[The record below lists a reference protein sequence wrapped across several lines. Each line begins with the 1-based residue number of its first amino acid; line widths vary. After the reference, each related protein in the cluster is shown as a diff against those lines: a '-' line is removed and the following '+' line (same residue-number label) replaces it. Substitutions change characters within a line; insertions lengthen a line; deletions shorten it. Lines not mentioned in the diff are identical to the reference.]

1 MCVSMRMWACL
12 RTPVNR
18 FHAFNDD
25 NAILFIAFLDCFS
38 VKSNRKER
46 PMRTRSKKKEM
57 SMLILFFS
65 QSFSMVF
72 FPRKQST
79 NVKAKRS
86 TKIEWIQNEVPNRKW
101 HALVFLHLFIG
112 CGHFIRLFHMF
123 FISSVIYFY
132 HWIGH
137 WHNKMFWNGNNRE
150 NSKLWK
156 KKNEK
161 KMWKTVFLLSH
172 FGSKRR
178 MWFSEMT
185 FSSSFIIRAPPLCI
199 QELLLSV
206 VREFI
211 LIFWQHTKLFQTSVS
226 CACEDFGNFVV
237 STRKS
242 VPFLSTNILHASIS
256 ICCSDMSN
264 GLHFNL
270 TW

>member
-1 MCVSMRMWACL
+1 MKKMSKDFSEKKKPTKRKK
-12 RTPVNR
+12 TK
-18 FHAFNDD
+18 
-25 NAILFIAFLDCFS
+25 LFSRL
-38 VKSNRKER
+38 KRNRKRQRKNAEEKFNLSISCVYR
-46 PMRTRSKKKEM
+46 CECEHVYARRSTDFMLSMMIMPFYLLHFSTVFRWNRIGKNDQWEHGARKKKWTNYM

-156 KKNEK
+156 KKRG
-161 KMWKTVFLLSH
+161 KTKRKCGKRFSYYLILDLNDECDFQKWHFLL
-172 FGSKRR
+172 R
-178 MWFSEMT
+178 
-185 FSSSFIIRAPPLCI
+185 SSSVR
-199 QELLLSV
+199 LLSV
-206 VREFI
+206 Y
-211 LIFWQHTKLFQTSVS
+211 KSSCFQ
-226 CACEDFGNFVV
+226 
-237 STRKS
+237 
-242 VPFLSTNILHASIS
+242 
-256 ICCSDMSN
+256 
-264 GLHFNL
+264 
-270 TW
+270 